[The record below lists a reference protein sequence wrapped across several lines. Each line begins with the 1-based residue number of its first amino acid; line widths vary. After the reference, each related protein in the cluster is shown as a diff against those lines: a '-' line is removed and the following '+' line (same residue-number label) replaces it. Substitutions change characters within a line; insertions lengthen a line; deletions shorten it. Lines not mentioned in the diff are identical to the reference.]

1 LIIVLLLEGC
11 SLSALP
17 KNEKVSAQI
26 PVASTSPSAL
36 VCINGKAV
44 VLEMNGTLTDI
55 TSMHI
60 INKTSCI
67 YQNSTK
73 RYFILQNVDLK
84 HSLWVYDKGV
94 QTLAC
99 LVPEIQQ
106 IDFRASIDFL
116 IVTND
121 EQYLLYKETIYTI
134 KNALSAKSKV
144 RFKLYSIKDQQPIK
158 IPSIKDQ
165 TILEI
170 KPLPEPGQFL
180 FITNKKGGK
189 GIYQWNVIEKNHKLV
204 AQVVDNYYSIS
215 RDGKW
220 LVALENNNLVRYS
233 LVTDQKEIILEDM
246 TNSDFAYVGNESTL
260 LVCRYTNPPETVV
273 NTMTPDKQWKTLMP
287 DEGSYSGSFTEINPS
302 AVYLKTYN
310 EESGE
315 NKIIL
320 WYPDRNVYDI
330 VFETKT
336 VGLSDTCTVSENGNV
351 LIIKGYQEDEKVCLL
366 FVNVEK
372 KTCQI
377 SPEIFYFNPDEASN
391 DNSIWLY
398 HEFNVDYSDSKWT
411 QDLESAKNNY
421 FLYNLNENKRYPL
434 ISNTKDH
441 IFKAYADN
449 NGDYVYIYLD
459 EKDKIFNVRTGQE
472 FNIPGSDDTD
482 HLFTFITWLD

>member
-1 LIIVLLLEGC
+1 M
-11 SLSALP
+11 LP

-55 TSMHI
+55 TPMYV
-60 INKTSCI
+60 INRASCTYHNGSKI
-67 YQNSTK
+67 
-73 RYFILQNVDLK
+73 YFIMQNMNLK

-99 LVPEIQQ
+99 LVPETQQ
-106 IDFRASIDFL
+106 AGILTCIDYF

-121 EQYLLYKETIYTI
+121 EQYLLYKETNYTI
-134 KNALSAKSKV
+134 KNVYSVKSKV

-158 IPSIKDQ
+158 IPLIKDQ

-170 KPLPEPGQFL
+170 KPLPEPDKFL
-180 FITNKKGGK
+180 FITNKRGGY
-189 GIYQWNVIEKNHKLV
+189 GIYRWNVIDKDPKLV
-204 AQVVDNYYSIS
+204 AQVENNNYSIA

-220 LVALENNNLVRYS
+220 LVALENNALVRYS
-233 LVTDQKEIILEDM
+233 LVNGQKETILEDM
-246 TNSDFAYVGNESTL
+246 TNSEFAYVGNESIL
-260 LVCRYTNPPETVV
+260 LVCRYTNPPKTVV

-287 DEGSYSGSFTEINPS
+287 DEGSYTGSFTEINPS
-302 AVYLKTYN
+302 VVYLKTYN

-320 WYPDRNVYDI
+320 WYPDRNAYDI

-336 VGLSDTCTVSENGNV
+336 IGLSDTSTVSENGNV

-411 QDLESAKNNY
+411 QDLESAKTNY
-421 FLYNLNENKRYPL
+421 FLYNSTENKRYPL

-441 IFKAYADN
+441 IFDAYANN

-472 FNIPGSDDTD
+472 FNIPASDDTD